1 MTTQELA
8 KKAKNNMILPPSI
21 ISKNILCDIPNDNNY
36 GAYLYKFTDTKHTA
50 KAPYIGIKKDKLP
63 EHGGEV
69 YWSSSTNE
77 EFIKLV
83 QGDEPRFTLEI
94 LEVTTRNNFDSLQLK
109 ENRMLKEYPDIKNNP
124 DIYNLSYGIPPMP
137 NVDNSMLS
145 KEFVKWFDERIK
157 SGIWTSKEGES
168 VAELD
173 AMNKVQISFTDSA
186 EHIKDIKAELIKN
199 GGNTSDMNP
208 VLIFEGVGKKF
219 GSDTNCDVIVGS
231 RHGLNAAKQAK
242 SLYMKTNRVP
252 YKVLK
257 EKEELFLRSLAA
269 HDNKDETKLKKL
281 PTKEDGA
288 KVLLNYY
295 NKKQISPD
303 SNIALEQLALIYEM
317 KARTTTESVKLA
329 KKQIEEA
336 RRGDVKWKDYGKKE
350 LKEIAEKRST
360 DKELHMTMT
369 SGFLDIYKIF
379 GKIVNDVKE
388 RKHCVVWL
396 HHSHTDAL
404 NSWNKREA
412 DELKFLYEI
421 LNLHRKEKTEMTLEL
436 RTLDPW
442 ISDTEN
448 NYKTVA

>member
-1 MTTQELA
+1 M
-8 KKAKNNMILPPSI
+8 KLPPSI
-21 ISKNILCDIPNDNNY
+21 ISKNILCDIPNDY
-36 GAYLYKFTDTKHTA
+36 GCYLYRFIDTKHEL
-50 KAPYIGIKKDKLP
+50 KADYTGIKKDKLP
-63 EHGGEV
+63 EHGGKP

-83 QGDEPRFTLEI
+83 QGDEPRFILEI
-94 LEVTTRNNFDSLQLK
+94 LDLRKKEDYDSLQLK
-109 ENRMLKEYPDIKNNP
+109 EYQMLKEYSDIKNNP
-124 DIYNLSYGIPPMP
+124 ATYNLSYGIPPMP

-173 AMNKVQISFTDSA
+173 AMNKVQISFTDSV

-303 SNIALEQLALIYEM
+303 SDIALEQLAMIYDM
-317 KARTTTESVKLA
+317 KTRTTTESVKLA

-404 NSWNKREA
+404 TSWNKREA

-448 NYKTVA
+448 NYKAVA

>member
-1 MTTQELA
+1 M
-8 KKAKNNMILPPSI
+8 KLPPSI
-21 ISKNILCDIPNDNNY
+21 IEKNILCDTPNNY
-36 GAYLYKFTDTKHTA
+36 GAYLYKFTDTKHEL
-50 KAPYIGIKKDKLP
+50 KADYTGIKKDKLP
-63 EHGGEV
+63 EHGGKP
-69 YWSSSTNE
+69 YWSSATNE

-94 LEVTTRNNFDSLQLK
+94 LEVTTRDNFDSLQLK

-208 VLIFEGVGKKF
+208 VLIFEGVGKIF
-219 GSDTNCDVIVGS
+219 GFDTDCDVIVGS

-288 KVLLNYY
+288 KVLVNLF
-295 NKKQISPD
+295 KHKQISPD
-303 SNIALEQLALIYEM
+303 SDIALEQLAMIYEM
-317 KARTTTESVKLA
+317 KTRTTTESVKLA
-329 KKQIEEA
+329 KKQIEEQ
-336 RRGDVKWKDYGKKE
+336 RRGDVKWKDYTKKE
-350 LKEIAEKRST
+350 LKDIAEKRST
-360 DKELHMTMT
+360 DEQLHTTMP
-369 SGFLDIYKIF
+369 SGFYDIYKLF
-379 GKIVNDVKE
+379 TRIVEDIKE
-388 RKHCVVWL
+388 RKYCVVWV
-396 HHSHTDAL
+396 HHRDPDAQTAWH
-404 NSWNKREA
+404 NRQV
-412 DELKFLYEI
+412 DELKFLNDI
-421 LNLHRKEKTEMTLEL
+421 MNLHHKKKTDMIIEF

-448 NYKTVA
+448 NHEASA

>member
-1 MTTQELA
+1 M
-8 KKAKNNMILPPSI
+8 KLPPSI
-21 ISKNILCDIPNDNNY
+21 IKRKILCDIPNDNNY

-94 LEVTTRNNFDSLQLK
+94 LEVTTRDNFDSLQLK

-208 VLIFEGVGKKF
+208 VLIFEGVGEKF
-219 GSDTNCDVIVGS
+219 GFKKGSDVIVGS

-288 KVLLNYY
+288 KVLVNLF
-295 NKKQISPD
+295 KHKQISPD
-303 SNIALEQLALIYEM
+303 SDIALEQLAMIYEM
-317 KARTTTESVKLA
+317 KTRTTTESVKLA
-329 KKQIEEA
+329 KKQIEEQ
-336 RRGDVKWKDYGKKE
+336 RRGDVKWKDYTKKE
-350 LKEIAEKRST
+350 LKDIAEKRST
-360 DKELHMTMT
+360 DEQLHTTMP
-369 SGFLDIYKIF
+369 SGFYDIYKLF
-379 GKIVNDVKE
+379 TRIVEDIKE
-388 RKHCVVWL
+388 RKYCVVWV
-396 HHSHTDAL
+396 HHRDPDAQTAWH
-404 NSWNKREA
+404 NRQV
-412 DELKFLYEI
+412 DELKFLNDI
-421 LNLHRKEKTEMTLEL
+421 MNLHHKKKTDMIIEF

-448 NYKTVA
+448 NHEASA